1 MEGEGEGEEESD
13 RALERSMEADVWE
26 RLARVENVSDQ
37 IVYIQSLKPSF

>member
-1 MEGEGEGEEESD
+1 MEGEGEED
-13 RALERSMEADVWE
+13 LDQALERSMEADVWE